1 MYPPAVITTPA
12 AAATANQGPRAARG
26 RRPARAFT
34 ILECALA
41 MVILAV
47 GVLALIEA
55 QGYFYNANQFSSQS
69 ATGAYLAGE
78 MRERMRLLPKHD
90 PVTGLYI
97 NGGALAGWGP
107 ETGESTIDDYDDVDD
122 FDGCEFGE
130 GATRAGPIDSVGRVI
145 TQTDIN
151 GVVET
156 SGGNDVAL
164 RGWRQRVVV
173 DKVEPTNYATV
184 RADDYENTGS
194 APVLYVNQYA
204 LRVTVIV
211 TYLAPGQTQAAEM
224 ARLVWIVP

>member
-1 MYPPAVITTPA
+1 MGPDITTPSTTFLFSA
-12 AAATANQGPRAARG
+12 QRSA
-26 RRPARAFT
+26 RRPRHVRRGFT
-34 ILECALA
+34 LLECALA

-78 MRERMRLLPKHD
+78 IRERMRQLPKHD
-90 PVTGLYI
+90 PVTGLYKV
-97 NGGALAGWGP
+97 GAVLNGWGP
-107 ETGESTIDDYDDVDD
+107 DAGETTPADYDDVDD
-122 FDGCEFGE
+122 FDGVEFGE
-130 GATRAGPIDSVGRVI
+130 GASNPGPVDSSGRII

-156 SGGNDVAL
+156 SGGLNVAL
-164 RGWRQRVVV
+164 RGWKQRVIV
-173 DKVEPTNYATV
+173 DKVEPFNYATV
-184 RADDYENTGS
+184 RADDYDNTGS
-194 APVLYVNQYA
+194 APILQINQYA

-211 TYLAPGQTQAAEM
+211 TYLAPGQTQPAEM